1 MEELNNEIVELDN
14 NDVIVET
21 PNEET
26 GMSGA
31 LVAGAIGG
39 LFAVAVVSG
48 GKKLA
53 GFARAKWSD
62 HRAKRKGKKDEEEVE
77 EDLEE

>member
-39 LFAVAVVSG
+39 LFAVAVGIYSHCSEFPTIKVVAHVSCAFLFE
-48 GKKLA
+48 K
-53 GFARAKWSD
+53 
-62 HRAKRKGKKDEEEVE
+62 HRSG
-77 EDLEE
+77 